1 MHRSPS
7 ISTGIERSSAP
18 RSGKLLVLF
27 AVLIPSI
34 LAVAGLVL
42 DGGLLTAAS
51 RKAQHAADAAA
62 SAAAAEIAYGE
73 ASPASVAE
81 RYIKVLNQ
89 LPNAT
94 VTTHVPP
101 TVGEYAG
108 DEDHVEVIVT
118 VPVQTHLMR
127 FGGTDSVR
135 VRAVAGRQVTTAPAA
150 LVILDPDPP
159 ELNLLGLPISL
170 PSVMPLLGGLEVLGL
185 GAVRVDGAIHVN
197 NSWGGFDENG
207 DRIGRRGL
215 RRACSCTP
223 LLPLTRVRCRDLR
236 VVGGVDNPDCYQPF
250 TGGGELPL
258 KANRFPVPDPYA
270 NVPPPSVASDSTNVD
285 TTYRGAP
292 TVIGIPLIGPPTT
305 LRPGV
310 YDWIQIVSGRVIFE
324 PGIYIIRGKN
334 PLTQISLNMLAG
346 EVQADGVMFYVTD
359 TTSYSSATGL
369 PDAAEGETDPGNP
382 GVLSLVPSVLIDTAL
397 PGNRFSGLNSPG
409 SPYHGMLLMQ
419 RRMDRRPILLIR
431 QALLGNVEF
440 GGNIYAKWGH
450 VILTGNGTFRSG
462 IVCGSLRILDVLNCL
477 IDPADPLPAAKDV
490 FLLE

>member
-7 ISTGIERSSAP
+7 ISTGIARNAAP

-89 LPNAT
+89 LPNAA

-101 TVGEYAG
+101 TAGEYAG

-215 RRACSCTP
+215 RRACSCTVSIRP
-223 LLPLTRVRCRDLR
+223 VSVSLPKRREATENVAGRISARPEGSTPSSMIMPSSSRREARRSTAPVIHGP
-236 VVGGVDNPDCYQPF
+236 GGAAPER
-250 TGGGELPL
+250 GGW
-258 KANRFPVPDPYA
+258 
-270 NVPPPSVASDSTNVD
+270 
-285 TTYRGAP
+285 P
-292 TVIGIPLIGPPTT
+292 TPTA
-305 LRPGV
+305 
-310 YDWIQIVSGRVIFE
+310 
-324 PGIYIIRGKN
+324 
-334 PLTQISLNMLAG
+334 LAG
-346 EVQADGVMFYVTD
+346 
-359 TTSYSSATGL
+359 SS
-369 PDAAEGETDPGNP
+369 
-382 GVLSLVPSVLIDTAL
+382 
-397 PGNRFSGLNSPG
+397 
-409 SPYHGMLLMQ
+409 
-419 RRMDRRPILLIR
+419 
-431 QALLGNVEF
+431 
-440 GGNIYAKWGH
+440 
-450 VILTGNGTFRSG
+450 
-462 IVCGSLRILDVLNCL
+462 
-477 IDPADPLPAAKDV
+477 PL
-490 FLLE
+490 